1 MSESVSVSESPQWPV
16 TTPGHGVGADSGVGK
31 RIMGKLMG
39 VGAAGGGLG
48 APLGDQPLR
57 AKPPFRRSRGVFAL
71 AALATPATPAAA
83 PAALSPPALLHK

>member
-31 RIMGKLMG
+31 RIMGMG

-71 AALATPATPAAA
+71 AAPAAA